1 MSLHLCLTLCDPI
14 DCNSPASF
22 VHGILQARI
31 LEWGCHFL
39 LQFVVARQG
48 LSLCGSRALEHRL
61 DSCDTW
67 A

>member
-14 DCNSPASF
+14 DCNSPGSF

-39 LQFVVARQG
+39 LQFVVAGQG
-48 LSLCGSRALEHRL
+48 LSPCGSRALEHRL
-61 DSCDTW
+61 DNCDTW